1 MGRFGAKLRFLRHQR
16 GMTLRELADALGFRS
31 HGFVGDLES
40 GRKYPSLDLA
50 VRIADFFEVPLDRLA
65 RDELDLSD
73 EPAAATDETA

>member
-1 MGRFGAKLRFLRHQR
+1 MARFGEKLRFLRQQR

-50 VRIADFFEVPLDRLA
+50 VRAFAIYPSHSHRGG
-65 RDELDLSD
+65 S
-73 EPAAATDETA
+73 